1 MKQQLGCKCDSL
13 GFERPFLPS
22 LSKLEKEKRRPLQ
35 IQLHRTYSPI
45 TYSSN
50 KPIHHSGN
58 LADSQSVC
66 MQAVAGYNMLVVGCG
81 TAPFPPSEFVLHAS
95 VRCLPLTECKLG
107 KLQPLWLQ
115 SLAEQLWP
123 FWRRN
128 EINTTTVIVTLL
140 RVVSK
145 SAVLASTTLQ

>member
-13 GFERPFLPS
+13 RFERPFLPS
-22 LSKLEKEKRRPLQ
+22 LSKLEKDDRYKYSCIEPIHQ
-35 IQLHRTYSPI
+35 SPI

-50 KPIHHSGN
+50 TPIHHSGN

-66 MQAVAGYNMLVVGCG
+66 MQAVAGYNMLLVGCG
-81 TAPFPPSEFVLHAS
+81 TAPFPPSEFGLHAS